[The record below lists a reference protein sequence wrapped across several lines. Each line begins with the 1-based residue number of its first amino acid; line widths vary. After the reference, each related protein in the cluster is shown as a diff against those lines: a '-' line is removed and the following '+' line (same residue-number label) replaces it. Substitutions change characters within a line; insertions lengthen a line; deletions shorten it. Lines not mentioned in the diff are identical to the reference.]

1 MATSSDLE
9 INLLTSCELVKLILF
24 NKLVMLACKF
34 PKSKGVS
41 VFFLFLSRGTVFSLL
56 HSPINWPFYW
66 IKKKFLGDLHSLHFL
81 EELGGRDSLTF
92 FSTYFIDK
100 HDDTHLLP
108 SADSK
113 GQEYP
118 LAVLSLHSF
127 CSVVSSM
134 ISLTPE
140 HSEVSIHYHCLR
152 IYEGM
157 HF

>member
-1 MATSSDLE
+1 
-9 INLLTSCELVKLILF
+9 
-24 NKLVMLACKF
+24 
-34 PKSKGVS
+34 
-41 VFFLFLSRGTVFSLL
+41 L
-56 HSPINWPFYW
+56 HLPITCPFYW
-66 IKKKFLGDLHSLHFL
+66 TTIYLLGGLHSFHFL

-100 HDDTHLLP
+100 DDDTHLFP

-113 GQEYP
+113 GQKYP